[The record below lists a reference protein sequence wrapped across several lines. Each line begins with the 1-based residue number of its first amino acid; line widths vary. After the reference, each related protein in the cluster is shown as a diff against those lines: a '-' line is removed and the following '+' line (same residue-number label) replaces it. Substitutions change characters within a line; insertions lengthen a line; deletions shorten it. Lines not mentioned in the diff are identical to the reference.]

1 MQRSMKIVLL
11 PRPVTEINPEEGE
24 RMEDFKK
31 QLNDI
36 AFEYIFKDG
45 TGGTLQLVETT
56 LQKLEIDANRVLLVS
71 DRDDYLRS
79 AKEAGMMACR
89 IHPSNS
95 RRGNISAHYTV
106 PTVPEVQD
114 VVNEINGISFN
125 AVLKQR

>member
-1 MQRSMKIVLL
+1 
-11 PRPVTEINPEEGE
+11 
-24 RMEDFKK
+24 MEDFKK

-45 TGGTLQLVETT
+45 TIGTSELVETS

-89 IHPSNS
+89 IRPANT
-95 RRGNISAHYTV
+95 RRGNISAHYMV
-106 PTVPEVQD
+106 PSVPEVQD